1 LVALLQP
8 GGIPVGVQWNPTSRQ
23 RQARYPDF
31 LYAAPASTACAA
43 FIKESRMKLVAP
55 STFHRKIRGYADF
68 LYAAP
73 ASTACAAFIKQS
85 RMKLVAHPP
94 FTGNPWVW
102 GTRVG
107 GKARNLRDSISNA
120 LR

>member
-1 LVALLQP
+1 
-8 GGIPVGVQWNPTSRQ
+8 
-23 RQARYPDF
+23 
-31 LYAAPASTACAA
+31 
-43 FIKESRMKLVAP
+43 MKLVAP

-73 ASTACAAFIKQS
+73 ASTACAAFIKES